1 MIQNLK
7 LETSVLSTL
16 ISDSNLLLEYFGQL
30 NAEMFDNLNNRYV
43 INAILELKDKGINP
57 DFDALEQHFESK
69 GIKTV
74 DVYEYTT
81 PVNSFNIPNYITQ
94 LKELQFKRKCEHLAI
109 KLNNDA
115 KSNLSDVFDI
125 STLINEESI
134 KLSDIL
140 TVDQLDDNADL
151 IRKAVKEIEF
161 AKTNKGITGCQT
173 GLTEIDTLTGGWQ
186 KGHLIILAARPAMGK
201 TSLAITQAL
210 NGAIDFNHNI
220 LFFSLE
226 MSGVELMKR
235 QISLRTGIL
244 LSDLSNEKEIDF
256 TKLHK
261 GVTPIIENGFK
272 LIDNCYSLYSIK
284 AQCRKE
290 HNLKKLDAIYIDYM
304 QLIKHRVDKGRSK
317 EQEVSEISR
326 DLKMLAKELQV
337 PVICLSQLSRAV
349 ETRGGDKLPQ
359 LSDLR
364 DSGSIEQDADIVN
377 FIYRPE
383 YYGLDTDENGESTEG
398 KAIIFFA
405 KNRHG
410 ATKQVT
416 LRFENELTKFSDF
429 VEIQENTFENFK
441 ELPKGEDF

>member
-7 LETSVLSTL
+7 LEISVLSTL
-16 ISDSNLLLEYFGQL
+16 ISDSNLLLEYFSQL
-30 NAEMFDNLNNRYV
+30 DVGMFDNQNNKFT
-43 INAILELKDKGINP
+43 INAILYLKDKGINP

-69 GIKTV
+69 GITTV

-81 PVNSFNIPNYITQ
+81 PINSYNLSNYITN
-94 LKELQFKRKCEHLAI
+94 LKEFQFKRECYKLAI
-109 KLNNDA
+109 KLGNDS
-115 KSNLSDVFDI
+115 KNKLTDVFDI
-125 STLINEESI
+125 SSLIDSEST

-140 TVDQLDDNADL
+140 TVEQLDDNTGL
-151 IRKAVKEIEF
+151 INKAIKEIEF
-161 AKTNKGITGCQT
+161 AKTHKGITGCQT
-173 GLTEIDTLTGGWQ
+173 GLTEIDELTGGWQ
-186 KGHLIILAARPAMGK
+186 KGHLIIIAARPAMGK

-210 NGAIDFNHNI
+210 NGAIDFGHNI

-235 QISLRTGIL
+235 QISLRTDIL
-244 LSDLSNEKEIDF
+244 LSDLSNDKEIDF
-256 TKLHK
+256 KHLHE
-261 GVTPIIENGFK
+261 GVTPIIERGFK
-272 LIDNCYSLYSIK
+272 LVDNCYSLYAIK

-290 HNLKKLDAIYIDYM
+290 NSIKKLDAIYIDYM
-304 QLIKHRVDKGRSK
+304 QLIKHNVAKGRSK

-326 DLKMLAKELQV
+326 DLKMLAKELEC

-349 ETRGGDKLPQ
+349 ESRGGNKLPQ

-383 YYGLDTDENGESTEG
+383 YYDILEDEKGESTAG
-398 KAIIFFA
+398 KAVIFFA

-410 ATKQVT
+410 ATKQVI
-416 LRFENELTKFSDF
+416 LGFKGELTKFTDYKANVNNDF
-429 VEIQENTFENFK
+429 DNNS
-441 ELPKGEDF
+441 LPTSTDF